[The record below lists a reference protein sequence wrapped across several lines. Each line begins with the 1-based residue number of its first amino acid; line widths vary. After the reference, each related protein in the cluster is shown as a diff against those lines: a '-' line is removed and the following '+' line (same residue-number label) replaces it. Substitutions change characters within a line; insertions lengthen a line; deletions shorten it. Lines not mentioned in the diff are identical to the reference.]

1 MRIIGLDLGAK
12 SLGIAISDE
21 LQIIAR
27 PLTTYYFKE
36 DNYKQASSYLIDL
49 CQKEKVTKI
58 VLGLPKH
65 MNGDMGIRAN
75 ISLEFK
81 KLIEDNSNIKV
92 ILLDER
98 LTTSMVDKL
107 MLEGNLSREKRR
119 SKKDELAAQVILQN
133 YLDRRK

>member
-1 MRIIGLDLGAK
+1 MRIIGLDLGSK

-21 LQIIAR
+21 LGIIAR

-36 DNYKQASSYLIDL
+36 DNYLKAALYLIEV
-49 CQKEKVTKI
+49 CKNEGVKTV

-65 MNGDMGIRAN
+65 MNGDIGVRAN

-81 KLIEDNSNIKV
+81 KMLEDKGNLEV

-98 LTTSMVDKL
+98 LTTSIVNKY
-107 MLEGNLSREKRR
+107 MLEGNLRR
-119 SKKDELAAQVILQN
+119 DARKAKKDELAAQVILQN
-133 YLDRRK
+133 YLDRR